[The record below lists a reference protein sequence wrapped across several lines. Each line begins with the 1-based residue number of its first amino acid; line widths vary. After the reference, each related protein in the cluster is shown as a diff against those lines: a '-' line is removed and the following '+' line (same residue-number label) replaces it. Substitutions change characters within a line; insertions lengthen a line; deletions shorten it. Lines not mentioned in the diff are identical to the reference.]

1 MSVLNSEP
9 SFLCEVSPFNKELHC
24 YVLTTSVQEAIVGGT
39 RQRFSLI
46 GPLQSRDH
54 CKALIYCQSIS
65 SCLSQHNL
73 YCENSIL
80 LYNSRQDFTFE
91 YNNFQSLFI
100 YLFVLVFKEAVT
112 LWAGQ
117 GFCEPEWRSASKIIG
132 V

>member
-9 SFLCEVSPFNKELHC
+9 SFLCEVSPLNKELHC

-65 SCLSQHNL
+65 SCLSKHNL
-73 YCENSIL
+73 YCENAFL

-91 YNNFQSLFI
+91 HNTFQSLFI

-112 LWAGQ
+112 RVGGGGAFVNQSGGTL
-117 GFCEPEWRSASKIIG
+117 PK
-132 V
+132 